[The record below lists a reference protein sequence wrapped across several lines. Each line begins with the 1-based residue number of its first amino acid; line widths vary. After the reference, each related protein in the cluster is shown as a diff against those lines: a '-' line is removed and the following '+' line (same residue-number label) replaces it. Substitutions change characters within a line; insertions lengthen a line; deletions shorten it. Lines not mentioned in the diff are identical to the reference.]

1 VFVNGCKCNN
11 SKCNFVHKWLPK
23 EDCFVKDDKVHNKDI
38 FEGQKNYAYKIVND
52 NWDTIKDLMLNIE
65 DGVLPAPKKVYKK
78 VQEYFKKKNQ
88 DMTLPPKLNQPSLDS
103 IGAYY
108 GSGRSIGSKGNP
120 RSPARS
126 APKIDQDSTEP
137 SDEGGWG
144 PKTVGTKF
152 APSGFDRY
160 SQNASQ
166 RVSIPTAN
174 SGKLIEIGPILPT
187 EISSEK
193 RIFEGQPRQ
202 FESVSKKT
210 HGSFQKVQ
218 GSYKV
223 VGSESGKDEAS
234 PKNNN
239 DGKYSKFKADGFTHT
254 QSGSK
259 GKDEGGT
266 AKILVKAHSVTFGI
280 KPVMELR
287 GGSRATASPYNL
299 DE

>member
-1 VFVNGCKCNN
+1 
-11 SKCNFVHKWLPK
+11 
-23 EDCFVKDDKVHNKDI
+23 
-38 FEGQKNYAYKIVND
+38 
-52 NWDTIKDLMLNIE
+52 MLNIQ

-166 RVSIPTAN
+166 RVSIPKAN

-218 GSYKV
+218 GSFKV

-239 DGKYSKFKADGFTHT
+239 DGKYSKFKADGFTNT

-287 GGSRATASPYNL
+287 DGSRATASPYNL

>member
-1 VFVNGCKCNN
+1 
-11 SKCNFVHKWLPK
+11 
-23 EDCFVKDDKVHNKDI
+23 
-38 FEGQKNYAYKIVND
+38 
-52 NWDTIKDLMLNIE
+52 MLNIE

-78 VQEYFKKKNQ
+78 VQEYFKKRNQ
-88 DMTLPPKLNQPSLDS
+88 DMTLPPKLNQPSIDS

-120 RSPARS
+120 RPPARS
-126 APKIDQDSTEP
+126 GPEIDQDSTEP

-144 PKTVGTKF
+144 PQNVGLKF
-152 APSGFDRY
+152 ALSGFDRY

-174 SGKLIEIGPILPT
+174 SGKLIECGPMMPI

-202 FESVSKKT
+202 FEPLSKKT

-218 GSYKV
+218 GSFKV
-223 VGSESGKDEAS
+223 VGSELGQDEAA

-239 DGKYSKFKADGFTHT
+239 DCKYSKFKADGNSHT
-254 QSGSK
+254 QSGGK
-259 GKDEGGT
+259 GKDEGNPPPM
-266 AKILVKAHSVTFGI
+266 LVKANSVTFGM
-280 KPVMELR
+280 KPELGPR
-287 GGSRATASPYNL
+287 GDFRATASPNNL